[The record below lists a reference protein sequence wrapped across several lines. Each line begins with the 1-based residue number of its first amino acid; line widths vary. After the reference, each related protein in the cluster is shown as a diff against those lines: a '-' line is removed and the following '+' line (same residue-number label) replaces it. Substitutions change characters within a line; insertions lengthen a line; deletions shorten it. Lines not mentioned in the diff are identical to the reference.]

1 MSADLAPALYPP
13 IEPYQHG
20 FLPALDGHRV
30 YFEQCGHPSGLPV
43 VFLHGGPGSGCSSKH
58 RQLFNPVHTRM
69 VLFDQRG
76 CGRSTADNP
85 LTHNHTQALIQDIE
99 RLRLQLKIEQW
110 LVVGGSWGA
119 GLGLAY
125 ASAHP
130 NACLGLVLR
139 GVFLSRQSDLDWFFQ
154 DAQSVMPDAWAAMAA
169 LVPRQQRHAIA
180 NFMYEQIQ
188 HAEEAV
194 ALPLAQ
200 AWQAWENALTN
211 RSFVANDAPAL
222 SAADAQAL
230 LRKYR
235 LQSHYLKHH
244 CFFPETGLLSEM
256 GPLQS
261 MPVHLLHGRL
271 DWICRPEAAWAVHQV
286 LPHSQ
291 LQWIDN
297 AGHNAFEPEMT
308 TALLQTI
315 AAATQAHL

>member
-43 VFLHGGPGSGCSSKH
+43 VFLHGGPGSGCSAKH

-139 GVFLSRQSDLDWFFQ
+139 GVFLSRQSDLVWFFQ
-154 DAQSVMPDAWAAMAA
+154 DAQSVMPDAWAALAA
-169 LVPRQQRHAIA
+169 LVPSPQRHAIA
-180 NFMYEQIQ
+180 SFMYELIQ

-200 AWQAWENALTN
+200 AWQAWENALTT
-211 RSFVANDAPAL
+211 RSFVGSAAPTL

-244 CFFPETGLLSEM
+244 CFFPEPGLLSEM

>member
-30 YFEQCGHPSGLPV
+30 YFEQCGHPFGLPV

-99 RLRLQLKIEQW
+99 RLRLQLKIDQW

-154 DAQSVMPDAWAAMAA
+154 DAQSLMPDAWAAMAA

-180 NFMYEQIQ
+180 SFMYEQIQ

-200 AWQAWENALTN
+200 AWQAWENALTT
-211 RSFVANDAPAL
+211 RSFVGSAAPAL

-235 LQSHYLKHH
+235 LQSHYLKRH
-244 CFFPETGLLSEM
+244 CFFPEPGLLSEM

>member
-1 MSADLAPALYPP
+1 
-13 IEPYQHG
+13 
-20 FLPALDGHRV
+20 
-30 YFEQCGHPSGLPV
+30 
-43 VFLHGGPGSGCSSKH
+43 
-58 RQLFNPVHTRM
+58 
-69 VLFDQRG
+69 
-76 CGRSTADNP
+76 
-85 LTHNHTQALIQDIE
+85 LIQDIE

-154 DAQSVMPDAWAAMAA
+154 DAQSVMPDAWAALAA
-169 LVPRQQRHAIA
+169 LVPRPQRHAIA
-180 NFMYEQIQ
+180 NFMYEQIH

-200 AWQAWENALTN
+200 AWQAWENALTTRN
-211 RSFVANDAPAL
+211 FVGSSAPAL

-235 LQSHYLKHH
+235 LQSHYLKQH
-244 CFFPETGLLSEM
+244 CFFSEPGLLSQ
-256 GPLQS
+256 LSTLAS

-308 TALLQTI
+308 TALLQAI

>member
-1 MSADLAPALYPP
+1 MSQDPANALFPP
-13 IEPYQHG
+13 IEPFHHG
-20 FLPALDGHRV
+20 FLPTTDGHRV
-30 YFEQCGHPSGLPV
+30 YFEQCGHLSGLPV

-58 RQLFNPVHTRM
+58 RQLFNPSNTHV

-76 CGRSTADNP
+76 CGRSTADHP
-85 LTHNHTQALIQDIE
+85 LTCNHTQALVQDIE
-99 RLRLQLKIEQW
+99 RLRLQLKIDQW

-119 GLGLAY
+119 GLALAY

-139 GVFLSRQSDLDWFFQ
+139 GIFLSRQSDLDWFFQ
-154 DAQSVMPDAWAAMAA
+154 EAQSVMPDAWAAFAA
-169 LVPRQQRHAIA
+169 LVPSPQRHAIA
-180 NFMYEQIQ
+180 NFMYEQIH

-200 AWQAWENALTN
+200 AWQAWENALTT
-211 RSFVANDAPAL
+211 RSFVGSAAPAL
-222 SAADAQAL
+222 SAADSQAL

-244 CFFPETGLLSEM
+244 CFFPETGLLSQ
-256 GPLQS
+256 LSTLAS

-308 TALLQTI
+308 TALLQAI

>member
-43 VFLHGGPGSGCSSKH
+43 VFLHGGPGSGCSAKH
-58 RQLFNPVHTRM
+58 RQLFTPVHTRM

-139 GVFLSRQSDLDWFFQ
+139 GVFLSRQSDLVWFFQ
-154 DAQSVMPDAWAAMAA
+154 DAQSVMPDAWAALAA
-169 LVPRQQRHAIA
+169 LVPSPQRHAIA
-180 NFMYEQIQ
+180 SFMYELIQ

-200 AWQAWENALTN
+200 AWQAWENALTT
-211 RSFVANDAPAL
+211 RSFVGSAAPAL

-235 LQSHYLKHH
+235 LQSHYLKQH
-244 CFFPETGLLSEM
+244 CFFSAQGLLSELA
-256 GPLQS
+256 PLQS

-291 LQWIDN
+291 LQWIAN